1 MKRDLYFSKPI
12 TNAAGLLGF
21 SPDFRSAS
29 QGDFGSLSG
38 FGAFVTNPISMRP
51 RMPTAHPSVL
61 EFPGGFLLHSG
72 LPNPG
77 LAAVVKKHAARWNR
91 ADMPVIVH
99 LMADR
104 PEENRSM
111 IQMLEGIENVMAA
124 ELGFA
129 PLLSD
134 DIILLNLEMCVG
146 ELPLI
151 FSLPAEQILRLGP
164 RLIKGG
170 AVAVSMSHPRGALMR
185 EGELVTGRLFGR
197 SQFPRSLEV
206 VRSAVMIGLPIIG
219 AGGVWTEQDAA
230 DMLSAGAMAVEM
242 DASLWLPRETSA

>member
-1 MKRDLYFSKPI
+1 VVWRVRDEPHQH
-12 TNAAGLLGF
+12 A
-21 SPDFRSAS
+21 SAHA
-29 QGDFGSLSG
+29 D
-38 FGAFVTNPISMRP
+38 
-51 RMPTAHPSVL
+51 AHPSVL

-91 ADMPVIVH
+91 ADIPVIVH

-151 FSLPAEQILRLGP
+151 FSLQ
-164 RLIKGG
+164 
-170 AVAVSMSHPRGALMR
+170 
-185 EGELVTGRLFGR
+185 R
-197 SQFPRSLEV
+197 SKSCAS
-206 VRSAVMIGLPIIG
+206 VRA
-219 AGGVWTEQDAA
+219 
-230 DMLSAGAMAVEM
+230 
-242 DASLWLPRETSA
+242 